1 MGMSIPYHRITGMSF
16 AQRIGVLFFGLAAGC
31 ATQPE
36 KITLPHAEGNFNP
49 SRMISSRPERDG
61 LAAQVADEHLSDA
74 DWRLLEKMGPR
85 PIWEQV
91 VGARKRYKVQRP
103 AGDSKDIASTRAV
116 PILIDEATLPATII
130 PVGEGQIRIIWALS
144 HFGGTKVTSTK
155 ATNRQTVAITVADLA
170 PLVAV
175 VQQQLGDRGTCTA
188 LPSKNSLVITC
199 PEQIRSQVLETLA
212 RLDTPEQQVE
222 ITVKIFEVS
231 QDFDFQQGTEILL
244 NHLTSDGAQ
253 SLLST
258 FSAKRFLDA
267 ATGSTGGAPV
277 QGSVL
282 NLMQAFENA
291 GISVDVSFQ
300 LLAESG
306 LIQVVS
312 SPRMTVAVGET
323 GYMLAGQELPI
334 QSATLSNGVLQ
345 ASTTYKPVGV
355 QLYITPRAA
364 SHNQV
369 KLHVVSIMSSISGFS
384 PLPSMDSGVFAA
396 NLINPIIDSREAET
410 SVTVGNH
417 DTLVISGLRMVRN
430 TTRENKVPFLGD
442 LPGLEWMFKNH
453 RTQQRI
459 TDLYFFV
466 TPHLLSTI
474 SRSAVGQ

>member
-1 MGMSIPYHRITGMSF
+1 MPF
-16 AQRIGVLFFGLAAGC
+16 ARLIGLLLLELAAGC

-36 KITLPHAEGNFNP
+36 KITLPHAEGDFKP
-49 SRMISSRPERDG
+49 SRMISSRPELDG
-61 LAAQVADEHLSDA
+61 LAAQVADEHLSEA
-74 DWRLLEKMGPR
+74 DWRILEKLGPR

-103 AGDSKDIASTRAV
+103 AGDSKDIAIARAV
-116 PILIDEATLPATII
+116 PILIDEATLPATIM
-130 PVGEGQIRIIWALS
+130 PAGEGQIRIIWALS
-144 HFGGTKVTSTK
+144 HFGGTKVASSH
-155 ATNRQTVAITVADLA
+155 ARQTVAITVADLA

-199 PEQIRSQVLETLA
+199 PEQMRSQVLQTLA
-212 RLDTPEQQVE
+212 RLDTPAQQVE

-231 QDFDFQQGTEILL
+231 QHFDFQQGTEIVLS
-244 NHLTSDGAQ
+244 HLAGDGAQ

-267 ATGSTGGAPV
+267 ATKSTGGAPV

-282 NLMQAFENA
+282 TLMQAFENA
-291 GISVDVSFQ
+291 GVKVDVSFQ

-334 QSATLSNGVLQ
+334 QSANFSNGVLQ
-345 ASTTYKPVGV
+345 ASTHYKPVGV

-369 KLHVVSIMSSISGFS
+369 KLHVVSIMSSISGFT
-384 PLPSMDSGVFAA
+384 PLPAMKGSVFTA

-442 LPGLEWMFKNH
+442 IPGLEWMFKNH
-453 RTQQRI
+453 RTQQRT

-466 TPHLLSTI
+466 TPHLLPTI